1 MEIGA
6 HWIFRPH
13 HFRFRNHASQSS
25 RTARRRA
32 ERTPTNHFSRGVS
45 TTFRHWTASRSPST
59 RDEDVRLSGGNV
71 MKRISAVLALLVW
84 TAGSAR
90 AQEQQMLHDGWMIQ
104 SSAKV
109 GVDGA

>member
-1 MEIGA
+1 
-6 HWIFRPH
+6 
-13 HFRFRNHASQSS
+13 
-25 RTARRRA
+25 
-32 ERTPTNHFSRGVS
+32 
-45 TTFRHWTASRSPST
+45 
-59 RDEDVRLSGGNV
+59 

-109 GVDGA
+109 GVDGATISSITYHPTDWYRATVPSTVVGTLVEDSL